1 MINAVDASSVLA
13 YYALISTNNEGDYND
28 GQKLAA
34 DVNGDGMIN
43 AVDASIILSYYAY
56 MSTTNDKVLSFEEYL
71 KK

>member
-13 YYALISTNNEGDYND
+13 YYAVISTNQTGNYSAA
-28 GQKLAA
+28 QKLAA
-34 DVNGDGMIN
+34 DVNNDGMIN

-56 MSTTNDKVLSFEEYL
+56 TSTAGDKVLSFEEYL